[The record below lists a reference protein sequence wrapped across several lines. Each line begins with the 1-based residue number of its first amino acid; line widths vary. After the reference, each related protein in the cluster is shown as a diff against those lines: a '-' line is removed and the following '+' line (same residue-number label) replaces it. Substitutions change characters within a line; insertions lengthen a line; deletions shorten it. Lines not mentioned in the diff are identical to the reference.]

1 MVQQEVLVGV
11 DDSAESHAA
20 LRWALRH
27 ARRSGSRVRA
37 VSVFT
42 PPLSTLDPGGPGVP
56 AATGPVLESV
66 ERVAGTRLTDA
77 VTKCLHDLPRGD
89 QPELTTQIEA
99 GDTADI
105 LLELSHDAELLV
117 LGNGHHGALARVIS
131 GSVALRCLRHAPC
144 PLVLVPAEGEACE
157 D

>member
-42 PPLSTLDPGGPGVP
+42 PPLWTLDPGGPGVP

-66 ERVAGTRLTDA
+66 ERVCGVGPSGRSASTRN
-77 VTKCLHDLPRGD
+77 RGS
-89 QPELTTQIEA
+89 PA
-99 GDTADI
+99 
-105 LLELSHDAELLV
+105 LSSE
-117 LGNGHHGALARVIS
+117 G
-131 GSVALRCLRHAPC
+131 RCNSAKWERST
-144 PLVLVPAEGEACE
+144 
-157 D
+157 